1 MTVTA
6 QTCIEHLALL
16 PHPEGGY
23 YRETYR
29 SAQTLTVPHADAGSL
44 AQRNVSTGIYFLLEA
59 GNFSAFHQIQSDEMW
74 HFYAGQALEVLAL
87 DASGT
92 LTCTRLG
99 PDIFNGDVP
108 QHVVPARTW
117 FASRVADGGTF
128 ALVGCT
134 VAPGFDFAD
143 FQLAKRR
150 TLSAIYPQHRAL
162 IAELTRD

>member
-1 MTVTA
+1 M
-6 QTCIEHLALL
+6 
-16 PHPEGGY
+16 
-23 YRETYR
+23 
-29 SAQTLTVPHADAGSL
+29 
-44 AQRNVSTGIYFLLEA
+44 LE
-59 GNFSAFHQIQSDEMW
+59 
-74 HFYAGQALEVLAL
+74 L

-99 PDIFNGDVP
+99 PDIFHGDVP

-117 FASRVADGGTF
+117 FASRVAQGGTF

-143 FQLAKRR
+143 FQLAQRS